1 MAGVEDLRS
10 QSGAQPVILPTPA
23 TSGAIHIDHRL
34 WPHATFLG
42 PHQPRLT
49 ERLRILQQFAPSIGE
64 VVLWQ
69 GVEVPAKTAQ
79 MSPIRSRGGH
89 FEKADPI
96 PENLDPDMRAHDYT
110 VHRSIHVQ
118 PVDHAIRYL
127 HLLPVHLHSHLL
139 PEIHLRVTHLDGD
152 RLRPGGE
159 SGRSRIVGNPNA
171 ERVPYAIAC
180 QLILASSLEAVKF
193 PIERAVVGIAENGA
207 YTVTFHATGA
217 ALTLRM
223 FQPRIRRAR

>member
-1 MAGVEDLRS
+1 MFGFTFLWQASKICDLNLVHNLRS
-10 QSGAQPVILPTPA
+10 ARLIKTNSKREGERGKRRVILPVILPTPA

-69 GVEVPAKTAQ
+69 GVEVPAETAQ

-139 PEIHLRVTHLDGD
+139 PEIHLRVTHLRD
-152 RLRPGGE
+152 
-159 SGRSRIVGNPNA
+159 
-171 ERVPYAIAC
+171 
-180 QLILASSLEAVKF
+180 
-193 PIERAVVGIAENGA
+193 IERIRTIGWIIPG
-207 YTVTFHATGA
+207 YTHIHD
-217 ALTLRM
+217 R
-223 FQPRIRRAR
+223 P